1 MAGVTVL
8 VLFAS
13 CGNSN
18 KTDAD
23 PFASITHLVDSAMV
37 NKTDSIDREKTSDEP
52 KPIEADESFDDFIY
66 NFASDDA
73 LQRQRVVFP
82 LPYYNGE
89 RASKIDRKYWKHDDL
104 FAKQSYYTLL
114 FDREE
119 DMDLVGDTSLTSVQ
133 VEWIFVKKRMV
144 KKYYF
149 ERIKGAWM
157 LEAIN
162 LRPIEENENE
172 DFVEFFGHF
181 ATDSIFQSRRIRQ
194 PLVFV
199 TTDPDDD
206 FSILETTLDLNQ
218 WFAFKPALPAD
229 KLSNINYGQQ
239 NDDNA
244 SHKILALK
252 GIGNGF
258 SNIPISSAKTVA
270 GSCTSLRIQVFKD
283 CFYRIM
289 EQKYSLLSHN
299 TFGIDVSAACFLEY
313 ASVDELR
320 GLIGSGR
327 VTSPYLHIGGGSN
340 LLFTK
345 DYEGTILH
353 SRIGGVEVVAETDDD
368 IVVRVGAGVVW
379 DDFVDYCVQRHW
391 YGVENLSLIPG
402 EVGASAVQ
410 NIGAYGLKLK
420 I

>member
-144 KKYYF
+144 KKYYLK
-149 ERIKGAWM
+149 ELKGRGCSKQS
-157 LEAIN
+157 ICVR
-162 LRPIEENENE
+162 LRKTRTRTLLNSSVIL
-172 DFVEFFGHF
+172 
-181 ATDSIFQSRRIRQ
+181 RRI
-194 PLVFV
+194 VF
-199 TTDPDDD
+199 
-206 FSILETTLDLNQ
+206 SRAGE
-218 WFAFKPALPAD
+218 
-229 KLSNINYGQQ
+229 
-239 NDDNA
+239 
-244 SHKILALK
+244 
-252 GIGNGF
+252 
-258 SNIPISSAKTVA
+258 SAN
-270 GSCTSLRIQVFKD
+270 R
-283 CFYRIM
+283 
-289 EQKYSLLSHN
+289 
-299 TFGIDVSAACFLEY
+299 
-313 ASVDELR
+313 
-320 GLIGSGR
+320 
-327 VTSPYLHIGGGSN
+327 
-340 LLFTK
+340 
-345 DYEGTILH
+345 
-353 SRIGGVEVVAETDDD
+353 
-368 IVVRVGAGVVW
+368 
-379 DDFVDYCVQRHW
+379 
-391 YGVENLSLIPG
+391 LSL
-402 EVGASAVQ
+402 
-410 NIGAYGLKLK
+410 
-420 I
+420 